1 MKIILM
7 EDVPALG
14 RRGEVR
20 EVATGYARNYL
31 LPKKLALPATPG
43 NLQNLEHLKRQR
55 DRAENK
61 AREAAQ
67 AAADRIAALELAVA
81 TRASEDG
88 RLFGSVTTTDIC
100 EALESQL
107 HVQLD
112 RRKLHLDEPI
122 KTLGVHEIPIRLH
135 ADVTV
140 PITVEVIS
148 Q

>member
-88 RLFGSVTTTDIC
+88 RLFGSVSAQDVV
-100 EALESQL
+100 EFLERQRIP
-107 HVQLD
+107 VEK
-112 RRKLHLDEPI
+112 RRVLLEDPI
-122 KTLGVHEIPIRLH
+122 KALGEYQVPIRLH
-135 ADVTV
+135 HDVTATLRV
-140 PITVEVIS
+140 TVTRD
-148 Q
+148 

>member
-1 MKIILM
+1 MKIILT

-20 EVATGYARNYL
+20 DVATGYARNYL

-55 DRAENK
+55 ERVETK
-61 AREAAQ
+61 AREEAR

-88 RLFGSVTTTDIC
+88 RLFGSVSAQDIV
-100 EALESQL
+100 EFLER
-107 HVQLD
+107 HRVPVEK
-112 RRKLHLDEPI
+112 RRVLLEEPI
-122 KTLGVHEIPIRLH
+122 KALGEYQVPIRLH
-135 ADVTV
+135 HDVTATLRV
-140 PITVEVIS
+140 AVTRE
-148 Q
+148 

>member
-88 RLFGSVTTTDIC
+88 RLFGSVSAQDIV
-100 EALESQL
+100 EFLER
-107 HVQLD
+107 HRVPVEK
-112 RRKLHLDEPI
+112 RRVLLEEPI
-122 KTLGVHEIPIRLH
+122 KALGEYQVPIRLH
-135 ADVTV
+135 HDVTATLRV
-140 PITVEVIS
+140 TVTRD
-148 Q
+148 

>member
-20 EVATGYARNYL
+20 DVATGYARNYL

-88 RLFGSVTTTDIC
+88 RLFGSVSAQDVV
-100 EALESQL
+100 EFLERQRIP
-107 HVQLD
+107 VEK
-112 RRKLHLDEPI
+112 RRVLLEEPI
-122 KTLGVHEIPIRLH
+122 KALGEYQVPIRLH
-135 ADVTV
+135 HDVTATLRV
-140 PITVEVIS
+140 AVTRE
-148 Q
+148 